1 MIDLIYGG
9 ILKFNE
15 DRTKILEV
23 SSSVTYIETNRN
35 KIVVDTSYN
44 SKMNEIIDYFKNKN
58 IDLSEIKYV
67 INTHNHF
74 DHISN
79 NKLFK
84 NAKIIDRITF
94 KELND
99 PEIQI
104 IMTPGHTMDSIS
116 VIYQDYVITGD
127 AVPLKN
133 NILKEIPPGV
143 HVDSNLALDSLK
155 RIKKLNKNI
164 ITGHD
169 GILYKNEY

>member
-1 MIDLIYGG
+1 MIDLVYGG

-35 KIVVDTSYN
+35 KIVIDTSYN

-94 KELND
+94 KDLND

-116 VIYQDYVITGD
+116 VIYRDYVISGD

-155 RIKKLNKNI
+155 KIKKLNKNI